1 MTLKQMQPIS
11 KKPRAVIICP
21 GRGTYNKTELGY
33 LKKYHTSKTKLL
45 STIDKYRQST
55 QQITVSEL
63 DAMADYSIDTHT
75 AGHNASSLIYAC
87 AAADFADID
96 QSEFDIVAMTGNSM
110 GWYIALA
117 LSGALDNHN
126 AIKLIDTMGAMM
138 RDEVIGGQFIYPI
151 CDDNWHPNP
160 TTLQNTLAQV
170 DAVNKLDGCQCY
182 VSINLGGYLVL
193 AGNQKGLQS
202 LEQHLPIVDQRFP
215 MRLRNHGAFHT
226 PMLEAVSRTAMQDL
240 PMAMFDTPKIPLID
254 GRGKIWQPHSTDLN
268 LLHSYTLGHQVTQA
282 YDFTL
287 ALSVALKEFAPDI
300 VILLGPGDTLG
311 GAVGQVL
318 VTHKWRGISSKED
331 FVARQSSQPFL
342 LSMGLEQQRAL
353 VAP

>member
-1 MTLKQMQPIS
+1 MTLKQTQS
-11 KKPRAVIICP
+11 TAKKPRAVVICP

-33 LKKYHTSKTKLL
+33 LKKYHTGKTELL
-45 STIDKYRQST
+45 STIDKYRHFT
-55 QQITVSEL
+55 QQIAVTEL
-63 DAMADYSIDTHT
+63 DAMANYSIDTHT

-96 QSEFDIVAMTGNSM
+96 RSKIDIVALTGNSM

-117 LSGALDNHN
+117 LSGALNNQN
-126 AIKLIDTMGAMM
+126 AIKLIDSMGAMM
-138 RDEVIGGQFIYPI
+138 RDGVIGGQIIYPI
-151 CDDNWHPNP
+151 CDDNWQPNP
-160 TTLQNTLAQV
+160 TRLQNTLMQV
-170 DAVNKLDGCQCY
+170 DAVNQLDGCRCY

-193 AGNQKGLQS
+193 AGNQKGLNS
-202 LEQHLPIVDQRFP
+202 LEQNLPVVAQRFP

-226 PMLEAVSRTAMQDL
+226 PMLEAISRTAMQDL
-240 PMAMFDTPKIPLID
+240 PMAMFDLPKVPLID

-268 LLHSYTLGHQVTQA
+268 LLHNYTLGHQVTQT
-282 YDFTL
+282 YDFTQ

-300 VILLGPGDTLG
+300 IILLGPGETLG
-311 GAVGQVL
+311 GAIGQVL
-318 VTHKWRGISSKED
+318 VTHNWQGIGSKED

-353 VAP
+353 VAS